1 MKKCSKVLALLLAGA
16 MLAGCLSGCG
26 NNKPE
31 ESKESSVSTATS
43 ETNKTSEPASSET
56 SAEPEKVAVTYPMD
70 TDIELDVYLAGLAAC
85 NSVYANHNES
95 YWHSKIADQTGIFVN
110 FMPRITDT
118 AAELMYFSNKAEAP
132 DILCTNQRKIV
143 DYSADGIIL
152 DLTEYLPEYAP
163 NYWEFINKPENE
175 MVKRSV
181 TTDDGRFYSFPGM
194 RENEYGI
201 TYMGPMI
208 RQDWLDECGLKAPVT
223 MEDWE
228 NVLVTFKDKY
238 GATLSGTLADFK
250 TAGICS
256 GTGATAQL
264 QASLVVE
271 DGKVTFANGQKEW
284 QEYIETLAKW
294 YDMDLIDPD
303 FFTADRN
310 QIRQKAIEG
319 KTGVTVSAMSQLG
332 NLIEDAKA
340 ENTGAK
346 WVGLEHPRTAAGAP
360 TSMIQTTY
368 SIYGNN
374 GNLSLSAFIDE
385 EKIPVAIAW
394 LDFWFSEE
402 GIMYSNYGVEGE
414 TYTIVD
420 GRPQFTDMVMKDAGG
435 ISQVIT
441 KYTGWNGSFV
451 GVQLE
456 GFLRAKYAE
465 MPEVM
470 EAVDR
475 WIGNSEARE
484 RTMPLVTL
492 TEDELADYND
502 NWNAIN
508 TYVSESAVKHI
519 KGDAKIDWNAFNAE
533 IEKMGLEKCIAAYQ
547 SAYDRFMSK

>member
-1 MKKCSKVLALLLAGA
+1 MKKCNKVLALLLTGA
-16 MLAGCLSGCG
+16 MLVGSLSGCG
-26 NNKPE
+26 NQTENKE
-31 ESKESSVSTATS
+31 TSVSVSTS
-43 ETNKTSEPASSET
+43 ETNKASEPAAET
-56 SAEPEKVAVTYPMD
+56 PSEPEKAAVTYPMD

-118 AAELMYFSNKAEAP
+118 AAELMYFSNEAEAP

-163 NYWEFINKPENE
+163 NYWEFINRPENE

-181 TTDDGRFYSFPGM
+181 TTEDGRYYSFPGM

-228 NVLVTFKDKY
+228 NVLVTFKEKY
-238 GATLSGTLADFK
+238 GATLTGTLADFK

-256 GTGATAQL
+256 GTDATAQL

-271 DGKVTFANGQKEW
+271 DGKVTFANSQEEW
-284 QEYIETLAKW
+284 HEYVDILAKW
-294 YDMDLIDPD
+294 YKMGLIDPD

-310 QIRQKAIEG
+310 LIRQKAIEG
-319 KTGVTVSAMSQLG
+319 KTGVTVSALSQMG
-332 NLIEDAKA
+332 NLIDDAKA

-346 WVGLEHPRTAAGAP
+346 WVGLEHPRTAAGEP
-360 TSMIQTTY
+360 TSMIQSTY

-385 EKIPVAIAW
+385 EKIPVALAW

-402 GIMYSNYGVEGE
+402 GLMYANYGIEGE

-420 GRPQFTDMVMKDAGG
+420 GQPQFTDMVMKDEGG

-451 GVQLE
+451 GIQLE

-470 EAVDR
+470 EAVDM
-475 WIGNSEARE
+475 WITNSEARE
-484 RTMPLVTL
+484 RIMPLVTL
-492 TEDELADYND
+492 TEAELADYND

-508 TYVSESAVKHI
+508 TYVSENAVKHI
-519 KGDAKIDWNAFNAE
+519 KGDITIDWDAFNKE